1 MSTLAALFPLLW
13 FLAFLAPIP
22 AIVCAPLFYSRH
34 RRARPE
40 RRLPALA
47 YALILLVC
55 AIVAYPFGLS
65 FGASLAC
72 SDPTFGNLCG
82 LFGFFV
88 TGPFASSLA
97 IFLVGSLVMLLPPK
111 KSP

>member
-1 MSTLAALFPLLW
+1 MSTVAALFPLLW
-13 FLAFLAPIP
+13 FLAFLSPIP
-22 AIVCAPLFYSRH
+22 AIVCAALFYSRH

-47 YALILLVC
+47 YASILLVC
-55 AIVAYPFGLS
+55 AILAYPFGLS

-97 IFLVGSLVMLLPPK
+97 IFLVGSLVMLLPPDEE
-111 KSP
+111 P